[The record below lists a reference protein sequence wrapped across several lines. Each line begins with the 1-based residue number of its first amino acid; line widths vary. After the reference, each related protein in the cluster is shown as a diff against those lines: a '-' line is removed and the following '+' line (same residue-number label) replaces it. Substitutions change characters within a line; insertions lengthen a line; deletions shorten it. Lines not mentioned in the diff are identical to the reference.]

1 MDWSGLLNV
10 TGLGVDMAEKLSA
23 NEVDELIK
31 LYPTLLVL
39 RESDDK
45 NIRSVTAISCGPGW
59 KNLISSLLTSMQ
71 RYIDYANRY
80 TDVPVEQIKIQYIL
94 EKAGSL
100 RVYYT
105 GFDTSI
111 DAMIAVTCE
120 ISKTICEI
128 SGAPGS
134 TYAKDGWFKTLSPEI
149 AAMLGYEL
157 DQRASDSEL
166 GAGMDAAGV
175 GAT

>member
-1 MDWSGLLNV
+1 
-10 TGLGVDMAEKLSA
+10 MAERLSA
-23 NEVDELIK
+23 TEIADLVSAHPK
-31 LYPTLLVL
+31 LLVI
-39 RESDDK
+39 RESDDEY
-45 NIRSVTAISCGPGW
+45 IRAVSTIKCGSGW
-59 KNLISSLLTSMQ
+59 KNLIDCLLTSIQ
-71 RYIDYANRY
+71 RYTDYANRY
-80 TDVPVEQIKIQYIL
+80 TDAQVDQIKITYIL

-105 GFDTSI
+105 GFDTNI

-128 SGAPGS
+128 SGVPGS

-149 AAMLGYEL
+149 ATMLGYKL

-166 GAGMDAAGV
+166 GSGIDAAASG
-175 GAT
+175 